1 MEKFIETRDKAGKII
16 SMRTPCQ
23 GEDLLSISELNKG
36 SAFSLDERK
45 RFGLL
50 GKLPASIETGEQ
62 QVMRFYEQYSQYETN
77 IEKNLFLNQLKQHN
91 ETIFYQLTAKYLDE
105 MMPIIYTPTIGDAV
119 EQFSY
124 QFNQPVGLFLSY
136 EYQEHLEDILDQV
149 NLKDVDIVLVTDG
162 EGVLGIGDW
171 GTGGIDICIG
181 KLMVYT
187 LCGGIDPNRV
197 LPIQLDVGTNNQSL
211 IEDPMYLGWR
221 HERITGEAYDAFID
235 KVVKAIV
242 RRYPKTYIHWE
253 DFGRDNAHRVLNH
266 YRSKHTSFNDDIQGT
281 GATATACVLSALKA
295 AKADLSQQRFVF
307 LGAGTAGTG
316 VADQLCH
323 ALTRSGISEEDARQ
337 QFWMVDRDGLITTDM
352 DGITD
357 AQTPYARSEL
367 DHRGWTLDKVVDHV
381 KPTVLICCST
391 VKGAFTESIVKSM
404 AQHTDHPIIFPLSNP
419 TSLAEATPED
429 LIKWT
434 SGKVI
439 VATGSP
445 FDPVDYDGDLI
456 RISQC
461 NNAFVF
467 PGLGLGVLVSEAK
480 MVTDNMIA
488 AASDALSD
496 YSPARKDP
504 SAPVLP
510 SFDNIHEISQYIAL
524 KVAEQAI
531 KDGVNGCEKSL
542 DIEAT
547 IQARFWLPQYYE
559 YELVR

>member
-1 MEKFIETRDKAGKII
+1 MEKFIESRDKAGKIT

-36 SAFSLDERK
+36 SAFSVEERK

-50 GKLPASIETGEQ
+50 GKLPASIETSEQ
-62 QVMRFYEQYSQYETN
+62 QLKRFYKQYSQFETN
-77 IEKNLFLNQLKQHN
+77 IEKNIFLNQLKQHN

-136 EYQEHLEDILDQV
+136 EYQDHLEDILDQV
-149 NLKDVDIVLVTDG
+149 NVKDVDIVLVTDG

-253 DFGRDNAHRVLNH
+253 DFGRDNAHRVLNN

-323 ALTRSGISEEDARQ
+323 ALIRSGISEEDARQ
-337 QFWMVDRDGLITTDM
+337 QFWMVDRYGLITTDM

-367 DHRGWTLDKVVDHV
+367 DHRGWTLDQVVDEV
-381 KPTVLICCST
+381 KPTVLIGCST

-404 AQHTDHPIIFPLSNP
+404 AKHTDHPIIFPLSNP

-445 FDPVDYDGDLI
+445 FDPVEHDGEFI

-531 KDGVNGCEKSL
+531 KDGVNGCDKSL
-542 DIEAT
+542 DIQAA

>member
-1 MEKFIETRDKAGKII
+1 MEKFIESRDKAGKIT
-16 SMRTPCQ
+16 SMRTSCQ
-23 GEDLLSISELNKG
+23 GEDLLSIPELNKG
-36 SAFSLDERK
+36 SAFTLEERK

-50 GKLPASIETGEQ
+50 GKLPYAIESLDQ
-62 QVMRFYEQYSQYETN
+62 QLTRYHKQFISYETD

-136 EYQEHLEDILDQV
+136 EYQDHLEDILDQV
-149 NLKDVDIVLVTDG
+149 NVKDVDIVLVTDG

-323 ALTRSGISEEDARQ
+323 ALVRSGISEEDARQ
-337 QFWMVDRDGLITTDM
+337 QFWMVDRYGLITTDM

-367 DHRGWTLDKVVDHV
+367 AHRGWTLDQVVDEV
-381 KPTVLICCST
+381 KPTVLIGCST

-404 AQHTDHPIIFPLSNP
+404 AKHTDHPIIFPLSNP

-445 FDPVDYDGDLI
+445 FDPVEHDGDLI

-496 YSPARKDP
+496 YSPARKEP

-531 KDGVNGCEKSL
+531 KDGVNGCDKSL
-542 DIEAT
+542 DIQAA

>member
-62 QVMRFYEQYSQYETN
+62 QVMRFYKQYSQYETN

-235 KVVKAIV
+235 KVVKAII

-266 YRSKHTSFNDDIQGT
+266 YRSRHTSFNDDIQGT

-357 AQTPYARSEL
+357 AQKPYARSEL
-367 DHRGWTLDKVVDHV
+367 DHRGWALDQVVDEV
-381 KPTVLICCST
+381 KPTVLIGCST

-404 AQHTDHPIIFPLSNP
+404 AKHTDHPIIFPLSNP

>member
-1 MEKFIETRDKAGKII
+1 MEKFIETRDKAGKIT
-16 SMRTPCQ
+16 SLRTPCQ

-235 KVVKAIV
+235 KVVKAII

-266 YRSKHTSFNDDIQGT
+266 YRSRHTSFNDDIQGT

-316 VADQLCH
+316 VADQLYH

-367 DHRGWTLDKVVDHV
+367 AHRGWTLDKVVDHV
-381 KPTVLICCST
+381 KPTVLIGCST